1 MLRDKLTLLSI
12 KVLGQQHSLQKH
24 LLVRLLLVGVIPVLV
39 ISVMALWLATSM
51 ATTQVTQNLSALK
64 TTKLVAIEAYGDSI
78 VNQVIT
84 ASADPSLGTNL
95 IELTRSFRSVVKER
109 LAQTGLSERE
119 LLTPVAADLTRF
131 YQQNFMSDYRNKNP
145 KAIIHPNKML
155 DNLSDNAAILQHA
168 YIVKN
173 TEKRLYRDHLYRS
186 KLELSYDY
194 VHNMVHQ
201 NFKMVTEKFSYNDIF
216 LIDVNGNVV
225 YLVFKEIDF
234 ATNISSASKFYCLTY
249 LSRFTPY
256 WYADL

>member
-1 MLRDKLTLLSI
+1 
-12 KVLGQQHSLQKH
+12 
-24 LLVRLLLVGVIPVLV
+24 
-39 ISVMALWLATSM
+39 M

-173 TEKRLYRDHLYRS
+173 TAKRLYRDHLYRS
-186 KLELSYDY
+186 KLELS
-194 VHNMVHQ
+194 
-201 NFKMVTEKFSYNDIF
+201 
-216 LIDVNGNVV
+216 
-225 YLVFKEIDF
+225 
-234 ATNISSASKFYCLTY
+234 
-249 LSRFTPY
+249 
-256 WYADL
+256 